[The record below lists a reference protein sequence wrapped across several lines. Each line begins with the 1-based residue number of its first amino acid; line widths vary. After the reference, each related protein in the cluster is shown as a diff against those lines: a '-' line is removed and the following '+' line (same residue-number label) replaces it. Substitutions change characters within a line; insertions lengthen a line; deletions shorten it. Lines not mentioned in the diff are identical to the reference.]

1 MQALRRFRFVIVLG
15 PLLAVA
21 GCDSFAEKREQTP
34 PVVPGKFQY
43 AGGVPGAENVW
54 PDRQWWRN
62 FSSKEL
68 ADLIDQAAANNQD
81 LQAALARIAQAEA
94 QSTVAAAPLYP
105 TLGASASGSRS
116 TTGPNTSG
124 SSLGNKTIVRRS
136 YQGTLSAS
144 YQLDLFGANRA
155 AANAGEQ
162 RVISS
167 RFDADTVALTVN
179 ADVATTYLQV
189 LAVRDRLRLAN
200 EDLQNSERTLTILQQ
215 KRAAGLVSDLEVAQQ
230 RSTAASQRAAIASLQ
245 QSEHALV
252 LSLSLLLGR
261 PPEGF
266 TVAAQSLNQLQLPA
280 VVAGMPSELLRRR
293 PDIRR
298 AESDLKA
305 AGYDIDNARASRFPS
320 ISLTAEGGTVAA
332 LLTKLL
338 SPGTFITSL
347 AASLTAPIFEGNRL
361 EGQQRLAE
369 ARFKELAIV
378 YAQSVYTAFTDTET
392 ALSAAQLYQQQYLA
406 TQEAANQAQL
416 AYRLAQT
423 RYDAGTIDFL
433 TVLDAQRTVISA
445 NDALVQANLLRYSAI
460 IDLYRAL
467 GGGFT
472 DAGPVSTPSSTP
484 NRS

>member
-1 MQALRRFRFVIVLG
+1 MLG
-15 PLLAVA
+15 LA
-21 GCDSFAEKREQTP
+21 GCDLFAENKEQTP
-34 PVVPGKFQY
+34 PTVPAQFQY
-43 AGGVPGAENVW
+43 APGPAGAADSW

-62 FSSKEL
+62 FASREL

-81 LQAALARIAQAEA
+81 LQQALARIAQAEA
-94 QSTVAAAPLYP
+94 QSTIAAAPLYP
-105 TLGASASGSRS
+105 TLQAGGNASRTS
-116 TTGPNTSG
+116 TGPNTSG
-124 SSLGNKTIVRRS
+124 SSISNRTVVRRQ
-136 YQGTLSAS
+136 YQGTLTAS
-144 YQLDLFGANRA
+144 YQIDLFGANRA
-155 AANAGEQ
+155 AASAAEQ

-179 ADVATTYLQV
+179 ADVATTYLQI
-189 LAVRDRLRLAN
+189 LAARDRVRLAQQ
-200 EDLQNSERTLTILQQ
+200 DLQNSERTLTILQQ
-215 KRAAGLVSDLEVAQQ
+215 KRGAGLVSDLEVAQQ

-245 QSEHALV
+245 QSERALV

-266 TVAAQSLNQLQLPA
+266 NVAAQSLNDLQLPA
-280 VVAGMPSELLRRR
+280 IVAGMPSGLLLRR

-305 AGYDIDNARASRFPS
+305 SGYDIDRARAERFPS

-332 LLTKLL
+332 ALTKLL

-361 EGQQRLAE
+361 EGQQKLAE
-369 ARFKELAIV
+369 AQFKELAYAYAKAV
-378 YAQSVYTAFTDTET
+378 YSGFVDVET
-392 ALSAAQLYQQQYLA
+392 SLSAAQLYQQQFLA
-406 TQEAANQAQL
+406 AQEAVNQAQL

-445 NDALVQANLLRYSAI
+445 NDAMVQANLLRYSALV
-460 IDLYRAL
+460 DLYRAL

-472 DAGPVSTPSSTP
+472 GG
-484 NRS
+484 